1 LDKAAKVEC
10 YSFYLQRVIVLGL
23 FLDKTAK
30 VERYF
35 FYLQRVIV
43 LRLPFSV
50 KDVLRN
56 LSGTSHLQAGRP
68 KVGAIIF
75 FSYLG
80 RSLCSGCFVKERCTH
95 RERAKCCEYRVDA
108 HYYLQTKP
116 PMNLFLFVFSS
127 RKTLLRMK
135 GGGCGFRIPQALNK
149 GRC

>member
-1 LDKAAKVEC
+1 VLANSALFAKSVD
-10 YSFYLQRVIVLGL
+10 IVGSADPDSDIKNNKGNFIFSKSSCWIF

-116 PMNLFLFVFSS
+116 PMNLFLFFFFFS
-127 RKTLLRMK
+127 
-135 GGGCGFRIPQALNK
+135 
-149 GRC
+149 